1 MSHGHLPRQTAAEP
15 HVSVNAGEFLASSR
29 PQLAQRMRT
38 VMRQQSADAEQAA
51 AKMARLAE
59 NNWQLRK
66 QVGELL
72 RDANFLGILSDSGVE
87 QLPRMLVSR
96 IAYATHDGEPFRRL
110 DIASPV
116 LQSRCAR
123 APGLPVP
130 GRLPDRTVAS
140 LARMNSF
147 RQGKVLALMQRTGC
161 FTGDFAIALLAA
173 TPARELAD
181 GESVIHRNSR
191 FAANLTRYER
201 RLEVALRVI
210 EVLAP
215 DYPLMLVERTLQVAF
230 GRHLLAIG
238 PARDWLRQRA
248 PLSLEVLQDAGV
260 AAEPARRPRRHIR
273 VAQ

>member
-1 MSHGHLPRQTAAEP
+1 MKIGSL
-15 HVSVNAGEFLASSR
+15 
-29 PQLAQRMRT
+29 
-38 VMRQQSADAEQAA
+38 
-51 AKMARLAE
+51 
-59 NNWQLRK
+59 
-66 QVGELL
+66 
-72 RDANFLGILSDSGVE
+72 
-87 QLPRMLVSR
+87 
-96 IAYATHDGEPFRRL
+96 
-110 DIASPV
+110 V

-123 APGLPVP
+123 GPELPVP

-161 FTGDFAIALLAA
+161 FTGDFALALLAA
-173 TPARELAD
+173 TAVGELAD
-181 GESVIHRNSR
+181 GRSFVHRNAR

-201 RLEVALRVI
+201 RLEVALCVV

-248 PLSLEVLQDAGV
+248 PIYLEALQDAGI